1 MKENGNINVIEPKDD
16 FKRIHK
22 SIIRNQNIDCLTL
35 GIYCKIV
42 VLGVDWQLN
51 IKGLSKVLGVSDK
64 KVSTCIGILEKEGY
78 IKRKPNYHD
87 HKLDG
92 WIYDVFPEP
101 ISEEERS
108 RAGYK
113 KETCNEQ
120 SLEFCAEP
128 FFSVTQ
134 NKTTLKQVMSENGE
148 DNNIRLNIIED
159 LNKKEEKEIDKS
171 ISKSNKE
178 LFEECWL
185 SYNRKGSKKKA
196 LEQWQKISDETK
208 VNILTHIKAYVG
220 SRDRQFQKDFERYLR
235 DKTFNDVVYKGNS
248 IIYDPMVGVSDAYMP
263 ATDGAIKW
271 NEANKC
277 YIYIGMF
284 FGYIP
289 DGYTDDNRPNH
300 ARIMLN
306 NGGGMLVW
314 NSETKKWNKI

>member
-64 KVSTCIGILEKEGY
+64 KVRTCIGILEKEGY

-171 ISKSNKE
+171 ISKKTNKFG
-178 LFEECWL
+178 LDMSF
-185 SYNRKGSKKKA
+185 
-196 LEQWQKISDETK
+196 
-208 VNILTHIKAYVG
+208 V
-220 SRDRQFQKDFERYLR
+220 
-235 DKTFNDVVYKGNS
+235 DKTFMPIILEWLEYKKEKKQSYKQRGFNTLYKNLLEMCNGNVDIARKIVNQS
-248 IIYDPMVGVSDAYMP
+248 MRNNYAGLFPLKQATKYTQQSLPVGMIIAE
-263 ATDGAIKW
+263 TQEER
-271 NEANKC
+271 NEKFKNEK
-277 YIYIGMF
+277 G
-284 FGYIP
+284 
-289 DGYTDDNRPNH
+289 
-300 ARIMLN
+300 
-306 NGGGMLVW
+306 W
-314 NSETKKWNKI
+314 

>member
-64 KVSTCIGILEKEGY
+64 KVRACIGILEKEGY

-134 NKTTLKQVMSENGE
+134 NKTTLKQVMSENGK

-171 ISKSNKE
+171 ISKKTNKFG
-178 LFEECWL
+178 LDMSF
-185 SYNRKGSKKKA
+185 
-196 LEQWQKISDETK
+196 
-208 VNILTHIKAYVG
+208 V
-220 SRDRQFQKDFERYLR
+220 
-235 DKTFNDVVYKGNS
+235 DKTFMPIILEWLEYKKEKKQSYKQRGFNTLYKNLLEMCNGNVDVARKIVNQSMQNNYAGLFPLKQ
-248 IIYDPMVGVSDAYMP
+248 
-263 ATDGAIKW
+263 AIKYAQQSLPVGMIIAETQEER
-271 NEANKC
+271 NEKFKNEK
-277 YIYIGMF
+277 G
-284 FGYIP
+284 
-289 DGYTDDNRPNH
+289 
-300 ARIMLN
+300 
-306 NGGGMLVW
+306 W
-314 NSETKKWNKI
+314 